1 MGWKFY
7 DLDRKAQQLVLNAK
21 QRDSDSLNQ
30 AHKMRQAVAYGL
42 ERFWGEHLRLLSS
55 NSESEVNKGH
65 YWRQTWDTLTE
76 IMKNAGVNVP
86 NDSIIINPRNQ
97 AEEKQQIDKIQTMSK
112 KLWGELEVDEEK
124 KQFFTLDDQ
133 RVTLAVLTQLTDCL
147 VWWTQRYK

>member
-7 DLDRKAQQLVLNAK
+7 ELDRKAQQLVLNAK
-21 QRDSDSLNQ
+21 ERDSDSLNQ
-30 AHKMRQAVAYGL
+30 SHKMRQAVAYGL

-55 NSESEVNKGH
+55 NNESEVNKGH
-65 YWRQTWDTLTE
+65 YWQQTWNTLAE

-86 NDSIIINPRNQ
+86 NDSIMTNPRNK
-97 AEEKQQIDKIQTMSK
+97 AEEKQQIEKIQTMSK
-112 KLWGELEVDEEK
+112 KLWGESEEEK
-124 KQFFTLDDQ
+124 FTLDDQ